1 MRHILMSMRWSNQ
14 HRADNI
20 LKVEATYMISI
31 INNNIKKIT
40 QPLKLNHFEPTILT
54 NKVYHS
60 KPKQI
65 AVDKE
70 TYYHG
75 YENNQPTQ
83 IS

>member
-1 MRHILMSMRWSNQ
+1 MSMRCSDQ

-20 LKVEATYMISI
+20 LKAEATYMISI
-31 INNNIKKIT
+31 IKSNNKVKKNIT

-65 AVDKE
+65 AYDNE
-70 TYYHG
+70 T
-75 YENNQPTQ
+75 
-83 IS
+83 

>member
-1 MRHILMSMRWSNQ
+1 MSMRCSNQ

-20 LKVEATYMISI
+20 LKAEATYMISI
-31 INNNIKKIT
+31 IKRTNKVKKNIT

-65 AVDKE
+65 AYDNE
-70 TYYHG
+70 T
-75 YENNQPTQ
+75 
-83 IS
+83 